1 MAHGGKDGH
10 PFPVLLKV
18 YDETIRVLKSA
29 VGRAKLGNAD
39 RLHAIQRLD
48 TESRALERVV
58 SGPTFDRFVQDER
71 AKSARY
77 DGRTV

>member
-1 MAHGGKDGH
+1 
-10 PFPVLLKV
+10 LKV

-39 RLHAIQRLD
+39 RLHAIKRLD
-48 TESRALERVV
+48 SESRVLERVA
-58 SGPTFDRFVQDER
+58 SGPSFDRFVREER
-71 AKSARY
+71 AKSADY